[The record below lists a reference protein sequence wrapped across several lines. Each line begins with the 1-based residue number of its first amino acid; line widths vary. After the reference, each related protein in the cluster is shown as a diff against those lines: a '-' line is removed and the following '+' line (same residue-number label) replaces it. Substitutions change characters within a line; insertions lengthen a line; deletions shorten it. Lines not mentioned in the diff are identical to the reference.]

1 MTLVKF
7 SKYPWC
13 SCILRLQQT
22 SAISTSTTV
31 NMKVKPK
38 SEKYAMIRR
47 SQKSKWQKFLRKCD
61 GFPTSAQAPHISL
74 VYNSEYENYLYGY
87 NPIAQLSA
95 TAFMVFMYNDMI
107 DNEIVIQNASGLS
120 PGTVIAIIGSY
131 GLFLL
136 CCMGWFAKKI
146 PMRIYYDEANDKT
159 VAVFMHLLIPFRF
172 SKKSLPHHSFRIIKT
187 NAKDGY
193 SISNGQLKLML
204 TPGMFRKPA
213 DFTRLL
219 SQ

>member
-1 MTLVKF
+1 MACSKGHLPSKQACGNDKRACVYTKYLFMSVGLLHFLLQYSKLAQTYHIFF
-7 SKYPWC
+7 S
-13 SCILRLQQT
+13 LQ
-22 SAISTSTTV
+22 
-31 NMKVKPK
+31 
-38 SEKYAMIRR
+38 
-47 SQKSKWQKFLRKCD
+47 
-61 GFPTSAQAPHISL
+61 
-74 VYNSEYENYLYGY
+74 
-87 NPIAQLSA
+87 
-95 TAFMVFMYNDMI
+95 
-107 DNEIVIQNASGLS
+107 

>member
-1 MTLVKF
+1 MGQY
-7 SKYPWC
+7 SKLAQTYH
-13 SCILRLQQT
+13 IFFLLQPAT
-22 SAISTSTTV
+22 VLAI
-31 NMKVKPK
+31 M
-38 SEKYAMIRR
+38 
-47 SQKSKWQKFLRKCD
+47 
-61 GFPTSAQAPHISL
+61 
-74 VYNSEYENYLYGY
+74 
-87 NPIAQLSA
+87 
-95 TAFMVFMYNDMI
+95 
-107 DNEIVIQNASGLS
+107 
-120 PGTVIAIIGSY
+120 GSY

-159 VAVFMHLLIPFRF
+159 FAIFMHLLIPFRF

-204 TPGMFRKPA
+204 TPGMFRRPA